1 MKQKITE
8 LLFQLRI
15 ETSWSVVV
23 SHLSW
28 TFLSFFRA
36 AHDNQLILPA
46 SLYNKRH
53 PPIFTRIFWKLLCFT
68 NSLCAPPGNVTASV
82 HTDVKTRKAGE
93 VFLQYYCVLA
103 AFPLVYIPTAAVL
116 YHRSAV
122 KCHLST
128 DMIHHFQSGRTRRPQ
143 SRGKV
148 VFFFFFFTFC
158 AKLDEK

>member
-15 ETSWSVVV
+15 KTSWSVVV

-36 AHDNQLILPA
+36 AHDTHLILPA

-68 NSLCAPPGNVTASV
+68 NSLCAPPGNVTTSV

-103 AFPLVYIPTAAVL
+103 AFPLVYTPTSAVL
-116 YHRSAV
+116 YHRYCSKV
-122 KCHLST
+122 SPVYWYDTSFSIRTNTTST
-128 DMIHHFQSGRTRRPQ
+128 IKRKSG
-143 SRGKV
+143 
-148 VFFFFFFTFC
+148 VFFVFFTFC